1 MEGWVEREKERKRVG
16 VFFFPGS
23 RRLFS
28 SRRSIENRVPILFLS
43 PYHLGDQR
51 IPVPPPGPSLR
62 RLCRGP
68 RRVARRDE
76 LDVVGGGVVHS
87 AKVFFFDD
95 DDGRERAGEDATF
108 RLTLCPLDSVSFG
121 MPLL

>member
-1 MEGWVEREKERKRVG
+1 MRERKREREL
-16 VFFFPGS
+16 VFFFSPGS

-43 PYHLGDQR
+43 PYHLRDQR

-76 LDVVGGGVVHS
+76 LDVVGRGVVHS
-87 AKVFFFDD
+87 AKVFFSTTTTVESEQEKMRLFD
-95 DDGRERAGEDATF
+95 
-108 RLTLCPLDSVSFG
+108 
-121 MPLL
+121 